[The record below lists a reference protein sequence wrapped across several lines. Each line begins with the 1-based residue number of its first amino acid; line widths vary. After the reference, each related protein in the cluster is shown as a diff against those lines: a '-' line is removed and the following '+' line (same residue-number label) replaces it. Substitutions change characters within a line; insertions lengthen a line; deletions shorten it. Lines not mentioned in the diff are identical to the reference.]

1 MDEKTLEAAAAHAVT
16 EEALEAI
23 VERGHYLDH
32 LKKVNDVYYD
42 QIKIAD
48 QKAAY
53 LFTFMVAFLVASAEG
68 RDVFSAARYAQGSWH
83 TIVLS
88 ACMALA
94 VVTTIFAAVLVV
106 LPRKATGGTT
116 LYWGGLVRQPPAL
129 HRGRPHR
136 RPAVPD
142 ARISRQCR
150 RSGFHRP
157 AQVHVRRHR
166 LPRPA
171 TRHPRLCPAARDEVR
186 CLTASGAA
194 VLPGHPAPPL
204 RRRRQ
209 SRRGP

>member
-53 LFTFMVAFLVASAEG
+53 LFTFMVAFLVTSAEG

-83 TIVLS
+83 TVVLS

-116 LYWGGLVRQPPAL
+116 LYWGAWSDNRQRFIEADRTGDPQFLTREYLGNVDALASIARRKFMFVATAFRGLLLAILAYVL
-129 HRGRPHR
+129 
-136 RPAVPD
+136 
-142 ARISRQCR
+142 
-150 RSGFHRP
+150 
-157 AQVHVRRHR
+157 
-166 LPRPA
+166 LLA
-171 TRHPRLCPAARDEVR
+171 TR
-186 CLTASGAA
+186 
-194 VLPGHPAPPL
+194 
-204 RRRRQ
+204 
-209 SRRGP
+209 